1 MVCGDVRYVK
11 VYFYDGNDKKEIVM
25 DNLIFRKIWQDEN
38 LIELKISANCEFVLA
53 YQNCYIHDM
62 ILEKIS
68 EEIQNYVV
76 NYNSPCYLEFGQ
88 KKGNY
93 TQAFSMYLLPLET
106 SGHTKI
112 EVDIEIA
119 DNDARSHRCCFYIKS
134 ELGLI
139 ERLGL
144 SLKGLVTASCGEEIR
159 LNE

>member
-1 MVCGDVRYVK
+1 
-11 VYFYDGNDKKEIVM
+11 
-25 DNLIFRKIWQDEN
+25 
-38 LIELKISANCEFVLA
+38 
-53 YQNCYIHDM
+53 M

-93 TQAFSMYLLPLET
+93 TPAFSMYILPLDT

>member
-1 MVCGDVRYVK
+1 MMCGDVRYVK
-11 VYFYDGNDKKEIVM
+11 VYFYDDNDKKGIVM
-25 DNLIFRKIWQDEN
+25 DNLIFKKIWQDEN
-38 LIELKISANCEFVLA
+38 LIELKVSANSEFVSA
-53 YQNCYIHDM
+53 YQNCYIHNM
-62 ILEKIS
+62 LLEKIS

-93 TQAFSMYLLPLET
+93 TPAFSMYILPLET